1 MGAGIMSMADGF
13 WSVVTGLP
21 TWVKVIVVIWFLI
34 NYTLVI
40 CLKHKEKKWKF
51 KTFRLKEKAKT
62 KRVVAKVKAQ
72 KKACQKKRKSSGV
85 TKKVRSKES
94 EHGN

>member
-1 MGAGIMSMADGF
+1 MSMADGF
-13 WSVVTGLP
+13 WSVATGLP
-21 TWVKVIVVIWFLI
+21 TWGKVIVVIWFLI

-40 CLKHKEKKWKF
+40 CLKYKEKKWKF
-51 KTFRLKEKAKT
+51 RFETFRLKEKEKT
-62 KRVVAKVKAQ
+62 KRVVAKVKAR

>member
-1 MGAGIMSMADGF
+1 MSMADGF
-13 WSVVTGLP
+13 WSVATGLP
-21 TWVKVIVVIWFLI
+21 TWGKVIVVIWFLI

-40 CLKHKEKKWKF
+40 CLKYKEKKRKF
-51 KTFRLKEKAKT
+51 RFETFRLKEKEKT
-62 KRVVAKVKAQ
+62 KRVVAKVKAR